1 MKRETVVDVAV
12 LTLLVAAGAGS
23 RVLFHDL
30 PNFAPIAALSLFAG
44 YFFRRWT
51 LAVFVPL
58 LAMAISDAVLGAY
71 QWQMMVVVYAMLA
84 LPVAARPVLRRFLSF
99 ERGRAVGSL
108 SAFGGL
114 VGCSLAASVLFY
126 LGTNFAWWPW
136 NDLYPHN
143 YAGLVESYA
152 VGLPFFRYTLTGDL
166 FYACVLF
173 GGYAAAVQM
182 GWASNASA
190 RVIKPLVAP
199 AAAN

>member
-1 MKRETVVDVAV
+1 MKRETVVDVAI

-84 LPVAARPVLRRFLSF
+84 LPVATRPT
-99 ERGRAVGSL
+99 
-108 SAFGGL
+108 
-114 VGCSLAASVLFY
+114 C
-126 LGTNFAWWPW
+126 
-136 NDLYPHN
+136 
-143 YAGLVESYA
+143 
-152 VGLPFFRYTLTGDL
+152 
-166 FYACVLF
+166 
-173 GGYAAAVQM
+173 
-182 GWASNASA
+182 
-190 RVIKPLVAP
+190 AP
-199 AAAN
+199 G